1 MSNFFNKTIAVSARP
16 RSKRLREAGY
26 YAAVS
31 ASAIAAQS
39 PGFTTPAGVSYFEEI
54 RGPSDDI
61 LGIKAL
67 YDLNIVQTAAV
78 GETEETVKDISEILR
93 HLWLI
98 NIGTEDEPI
107 MAIRSDLG
115 IYSDSFLTAGGAF
128 PGEEGGSG
136 GLTEIPIASET
147 VLGGIRTG
155 YIEALVESNL
165 CLAVRVTE
173 DGKAYV
179 QVPMGT
185 SDSVVAPGNHM
196 HSADNITSGTLD
208 IARIPTGTTS
218 VTVALGNHTHN
229 QYAAASHNH
238 SAAQITSGT
247 LAIARIP
254 TGTTSSTVA
263 LGNHTHTGY
272 AAASHEHSAAQITSG
287 TLAIDRIPTGTTSS
301 TVALGNHT
309 HTGYAAASH
318 EHSAA
323 QITSGT
329 LAIARIPTGTTSTT
343 VALGNHT
350 HTEYAALSH
359 NHSADQITSGTL
371 ALARIPTGTTS
382 TTVALGDHTHSQY
395 MLTASFS
402 AQAIVEKL
410 GITPVNRATGDA
422 DGNTISSSYLKLSGG
437 TLTGDLTAQN
447 ITPAANATYNLGTK
461 VKCWKHGYLT
471 RWYPKPNDETVYI
484 EFDTT
489 KSAFKIVGN
498 IYSTGAIT
506 AGA

>member
-1 MSNFFNKTIAVSARP
+1 VRP
-16 RSKRLREAGY
+16 AT
-26 YAAVS
+26 AAVS
-31 ASAIAAQS
+31 AAALAAQ
-39 PGFTTPAGVSYFEEI
+39 PQGILPPAGAPYFDEI
-54 RGPSDDI
+54 RGASDDI

-67 YDLNIVQTAAV
+67 YELNIVQTAAV
-78 GETEETVKDISEILR
+78 GETEETVKNISEILR
-93 HLWLI
+93 HLWLT
-98 NIGTEDEPI
+98 NVGTEDEPI
-107 MAIRSDLG
+107 IAIRSDLG

-128 PGEEGGSG
+128 PGEEGSSG
-136 GLTEIPIASET
+136 GVTEIPIASDT

-155 YIEALVESNL
+155 YTEALVESNL
-165 CLAVRVTE
+165 CLAVCVTE

-179 QVPMGT
+179 QVPMGA
-185 SDSVVAPGNHM
+185 SDSVVAPGNH
-196 HSADNITSGTLD
+196 
-208 IARIPTGTTS
+208 
-218 VTVALGNHTHN
+218 
-229 QYAAASHNH
+229 
-238 SAAQITSGT
+238 
-247 LAIARIP
+247 
-254 TGTTSSTVA
+254 
-263 LGNHTHTGY
+263 THTGY
-272 AAASHEHSAAQITSG
+272 AAT
-287 TLAIDRIPTGTTSS
+287 
-301 TVALGNHT
+301 
-309 HTGYAAASH
+309 
-318 EHSAA
+318 
-323 QITSGT
+323 
-329 LAIARIPTGTTSTT
+329 
-343 VALGNHT
+343 
-350 HTEYAALSH
+350 SH

-371 ALARIPTGTTS
+371 ALPRIPTGTTS

-410 GITPVNRATGDA
+410 GTTPVNRATGDA

>member
-254 TGTTSSTVA
+254 TGTTS
-263 LGNHTHTGY
+263 
-272 AAASHEHSAAQITSG
+272 
-287 TLAIDRIPTGTTSS
+287 
-301 TVALGNHT
+301 
-309 HTGYAAASH
+309 
-318 EHSAA
+318 
-323 QITSGT
+323 
-329 LAIARIPTGTTSTT
+329 TT

>member
-1 MSNFFNKTIAVSARP
+1 VSA
-16 RSKRLREAGY
+16 
-26 YAAVS
+26 AAL
-31 ASAIAAQS
+31 AAQ
-39 PGFTTPAGVSYFEEI
+39 PQGILPPAGAPYFDEI
-54 RGPSDDI
+54 RGASDDI

-67 YDLNIVQTAAV
+67 YELNIVQTAAV
-78 GETEETVKDISEILR
+78 GETEETVKNISEILR
-93 HLWLI
+93 HLWLT
-98 NIGTEDEPI
+98 NVGTEDEPI
-107 MAIRSDLG
+107 IAIRSDLG

-128 PGEEGGSG
+128 PGEEGSSG
-136 GLTEIPIASET
+136 GVTEIPIASDT

-155 YIEALVESNL
+155 YTEALVESNL
-165 CLAVRVTE
+165 CLAVCVTE

-179 QVPMGT
+179 QVPMGA
-185 SDSVVAPGNHM
+185 SDSVVAPGNHTHTGYAATSHN
-196 HSADNITSGTLD
+196 HSADQITSGTLN
-208 IARIPTGTTS
+208 IARIPTGTTA
-218 VTVALGNHTHN
+218 VTVALGSHTHS
-229 QYAAASHNH
+229 QYVTATHYHPASH
-238 SAAQITSGT
+238 ITNGT
-247 LAIARIP
+247 L
-254 TGTTSSTVA
+254 
-263 LGNHTHTGY
+263 
-272 AAASHEHSAAQITSG
+272 
-287 TLAIDRIPTGTTSS
+287 D
-301 TVALGNHT
+301 
-309 HTGYAAASH
+309 
-318 EHSAA
+318 
-323 QITSGT
+323 
-329 LAIARIPTGTTSTT
+329 IARIPTGTTSTT

-350 HTEYAALSH
+350 HTGYAAASH
-359 NHSADQITSGTL
+359 NHSAENITSGTLSISRIPTGTTSTTVALGNHTHSQYAALAHNHAAENITSGTL
-371 ALARIPTGTTS
+371 AIARIPTGTTS

-410 GITPVNRATGDA
+410 GTTPVNRATGDA

>member
-309 HTGYAAASH
+309 HT
-318 EHSAA
+318 
-323 QITSGT
+323 
-329 LAIARIPTGTTSTT
+329 
-343 VALGNHT
+343 
-350 HTEYAALSH
+350 EYAALSH

>member
-287 TLAIDRIPTGTTSS
+287 TLAI
-301 TVALGNHT
+301 
-309 HTGYAAASH
+309 
-318 EHSAA
+318 
-323 QITSGT
+323 
-329 LAIARIPTGTTSTT
+329 ARIPTGTTSTT